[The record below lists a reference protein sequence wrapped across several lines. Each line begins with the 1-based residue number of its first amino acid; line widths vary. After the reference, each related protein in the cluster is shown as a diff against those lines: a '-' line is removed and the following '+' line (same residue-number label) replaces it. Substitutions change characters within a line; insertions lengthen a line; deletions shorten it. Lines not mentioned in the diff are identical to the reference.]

1 MIVCLDLPD
10 ETNMLSITM
19 STPASTAQEVGAVT
33 TQALFD
39 PREVKD
45 YKLDYLYIGGK
56 PVVGCHYYNGVLVNK
71 RQI

>member
-1 MIVCLDLPD
+1 MIVCLDIPD

-19 STPASTAQEVGAVT
+19 STPASTEDEVGAVT

-39 PREVKD
+39 PRKIKD
-45 YKLDYLYIGGK
+45 YRLEYLYIGDR

-71 RQI
+71 GKI